1 MSRKAQSPMEIEW
14 RVMEDLQALD
24 GRYWKEAQGEY
35 HGAYDEMAVWILL
48 TKADDIDAAHRKF
61 RDVISAY
68 SDLARFTV
76 SYSVRVPEG
85 EMLLEFLA
93 GNDDIDGVGLHR
105 ALGSNPTLKR
115 SGGSV
120 FRI

>member
-24 GRYWKEAQGEY
+24 GRCWKEAQGEY
-35 HGAYDEMAVWILL
+35 HGAYEEMAVWILL
-48 TKADDIDAAHRKF
+48 AKAEDIDAAHRKF

-76 SYSVRVPEG
+76 SYSVRVPDG

-93 GNDDIDGVGLHR
+93 GNDEIDGIGLDR
-105 ALGSNPTLKR
+105 PLGSNPTLKR
-115 SGGSV
+115 SGSSV

>member
-1 MSRKAQSPMEIEW
+1 MSLRAQSPMEIEW

-35 HGAYDEMAVWILL
+35 HGAYEEMAVWILL
-48 TKADDIDAAHRKF
+48 AKAEDIDAAHKKF

-68 SDLARFTV
+68 AHLARFTV

-85 EMLLEFLA
+85 EMLLEFFSD
-93 GNDDIDGVGLHR
+93 NDEIDGAGGSRPLGL
-105 ALGSNPTLKR
+105 NPVLKR
-115 SGGSV
+115 SGLSV
-120 FRI
+120 FRT